1 MQFQGFKPQAM
12 ERIAGTLG
20 YQGDMS
26 KFKDFLSS
34 DPDAQN
40 KFNDFQ
46 TKAITMMNGGMV
58 RKQYANGGVATPMTD
73 QQLLN
78 QPFGAFGN
86 FTNNDGSPLTV
97 GNLVTDYMLPS
108 PSRVAPATTN
118 MASGLVMVNAD
129 GTRTPVNQTTTTT
142 PAATNYNTC
151 RYNYNTCRYNCT
163 STKYWS
169 DYSKPY
175 ARP

>member
-58 RKQYANGGVATPMTD
+58 RKQYAEGGTVTEEEKKTLIILFE
-73 QQLLN
+73 QQHGVV
-78 QPFGAFGN
+78 PI
-86 FTNNDGSPLTV
+86 
-97 GNLVTDYMLPS
+97 
-108 PSRVAPATTN
+108 
-118 MASGLVMVNAD
+118 
-129 GTRTPVNQTTTTT
+129 
-142 PAATNYNTC
+142 
-151 RYNYNTCRYNCT
+151 
-163 STKYWS
+163 KE
-169 DYSKPY
+169 
-175 ARP
+175 

>member
-58 RKQYANGGVATPMTD
+58 RKQYAEGGVATMD

-118 MASGLVMVNAD
+118 MASGLVMVPAA
-129 GTRTPVNQTTTTT
+129 TRTPVTVTTTSMV
-142 PAATNYNTC
+142 P
-151 RYNYNTCRYNCT
+151 
-163 STKYWS
+163 
-169 DYSKPY
+169 
-175 ARP
+175 